1 MKKFLSMS
9 LVIAMLA
16 MTLTGCGGGSSDSA
30 STESGDATTFKIGA
44 TGPLTGGL
52 AYYGNEVKQG
62 AELAIEEVNAAG
74 GINGME
80 VELNFQDDEGDTEKV
95 INAYNTLKDWNAHV
109 ILGAVTSDPSISLA
123 AETAN
128 DNMFQITASG
138 SSPDIVVSPN
148 VFQVCFSDTN
158 QGKASAVYMGEN
170 KIATKVAVIYDS
182 SSSYSAGIY
191 ESFAKELANYADIE
205 IVSAEAFTA
214 DNNTDFSVQLTSAK
228 NAGAD
233 LVFLPVYYQQAT
245 TILKQAADMQY
256 APTFFGCDGLDGIL
270 GVDGFDTALAEGVM
284 LLTPFAADEAAA
296 ATQDFVAKYEEAYG
310 ATPSQFAAD
319 AYDAIYVIKA
329 AAEEAGVTADMSASD
344 ICDAMVA
351 AMTTIEVEGVTS
363 IEGVPMTWDE
373 NGMVDKAPK
382 AVIIENGAYKAM

>member
-95 INAYNTLKDWNAHV
+95 INAYNTLKDWNAHI

-123 AETAN
+123 AETTN

-191 ESFAKELANYADIE
+191 ESFAKELANYSDIE

-284 LLTPFAADEAAA
+284 LLTPFAADEAAQ
-296 ATQDFVAKYEEAYG
+296 ATQDFVAKY
-310 ATPSQFAAD
+310 
-319 AYDAIYVIKA
+319 
-329 AAEEAGVTADMSASD
+329 
-344 ICDAMVA
+344 
-351 AMTTIEVEGVTS
+351 
-363 IEGVPMTWDE
+363 
-373 NGMVDKAPK
+373 
-382 AVIIENGAYKAM
+382 

>member
-123 AETAN
+123 AETTN

-284 LLTPFAADEAAA
+284 LLTPFAADEAAQ

-351 AMTTIEVEGVTS
+351 AMATIEVEGVTS

>member
-109 ILGAVTSDPSISLA
+109 MLGAVTSDPSISLA

-138 SSPDIVVSPN
+138 SSPDIVTAAN

-170 KIATKVAVIYDS
+170 EIATKVAVIYDS

-191 ESFAKELANYADIE
+191 ESFAKELANYSDIE

-214 DNNTDFSVQLTSAK
+214 DNNTDFSVQLTAAK

-270 GVDGFDTALAEGVM
+270 GVDGFVTALAEGVM

-329 AAEEAGVTADMSASD
+329 AAEEAGITADMSASD

-351 AMTTIEVEGVTS
+351 AMATIEVEGVTS

-373 NGMVDKAPK
+373 NGLVDKAPK

>member
-284 LLTPFAADEAAA
+284 LLTPFAADEAAQ

>member
-123 AETAN
+123 SETAN

-270 GVDGFDTALAEGVM
+270 GVDGFDTSLAEGVM
-284 LLTPFAADEAAA
+284 LLTPFAADEAAQ
-296 ATQDFVAKYEEAYG
+296 ATQDFVAKYEEVYG

-351 AMTTIEVEGVTS
+351 AMATIEVEGVTS

>member
-95 INAYNTLKDWNAHV
+95 INAYNTLKDWNAHI

-123 AETAN
+123 AETTN

-191 ESFAKELANYADIE
+191 ESFAKELANYSDIE

-284 LLTPFAADEAAA
+284 LLTPFAADEAAQ

-344 ICDAMVA
+344 VCDAMVA
-351 AMTTIEVEGVTS
+351 AMATIEVEGVTS